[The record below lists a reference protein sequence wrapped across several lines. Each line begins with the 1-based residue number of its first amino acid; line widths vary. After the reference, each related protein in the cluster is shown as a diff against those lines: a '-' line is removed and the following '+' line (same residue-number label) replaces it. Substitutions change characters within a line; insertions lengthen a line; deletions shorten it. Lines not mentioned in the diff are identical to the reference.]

1 MVASPPSRIEYLV
14 IGAGQAGLVMSWHLQ
29 RAGRDHV
36 VLERRSTL
44 GGGWQD
50 RWEEFRLVTPNWTAS
65 FPDAPYDGDD
75 PDGYM
80 PRDELVARV
89 SRYADAI
96 AAPVVLEA
104 GVERMGLRGD
114 AWQVDTA
121 QGRVVADNVIVAT
134 GGFGVPRVPPVSDEL
149 PADVLQ
155 LHAHHY
161 RREADLPPGAVLVV
175 GSGQTGV
182 QLAEELLEAGR
193 EVYLCVGSAGRVPRR
208 YRGRDIFHWLSHIAE
223 QGPALGTAL
232 PTASELPDPRLR
244 FAGNPQLSGH
254 GGGHEPDLRAMAR
267 DGAVLLGR
275 LEGVDGTRCHLGD
288 GLARDLDAADH
299 FFDERF
305 RELIDG
311 YIDAAGVDAP
321 RPEARPRSDFEPQP
335 HDTVDLAATGISTV
349 LWTCGYRPD
358 YSWIDAPVTDE
369 LGLPVQDRGVAQAPG
384 LFFIGSL
391 WQHDLAS
398 ASLVGLGR
406 DARVLAERMG
416 LGLN

>member
-1 MVASPPSRIEYLV
+1 MITSLPPRIENLV
-14 IGAGQAGLVMSWHLQ
+14 IGAGQAGLAMSWHLQ
-29 RAGRDHV
+29 RAGREHV

-50 RWEEFRLVTPNWTAS
+50 RWDGFRLVTPNWSAS
-65 FPDAPYDGDD
+65 FPDAPYDGDE

-80 PRDELVARV
+80 RRDELVARI
-89 SRYADAI
+89 SRYADTI
-96 AAPVVLEA
+96 AAPVMLDA
-104 GVERMGLRGD
+104 GVERMVPKGD
-114 AWQVDTA
+114 AWQVDTT
-121 QGRVVADNVIVAT
+121 QGYVVADKVIVAT
-134 GGFGVPRVPPVSDEL
+134 GGFAVPRVPPVSDEL
-149 PADVLQ
+149 PRGVLQ
-155 LHAHHY
+155 LHAHDY

-182 QLAEELLEAGR
+182 QLTEELLEAGR

-208 YRGRDIFHWLSHIAE
+208 YRGRDIFHWLAHVVE
-223 QGPALGTAL
+223 DGPSFGTVL
-232 PTASELPDPRLR
+232 PTAPQLPDPRMR

-275 LEGVDGTRCHLGD
+275 LKGVDGSRCYLGD
-288 GLARDLDAADH
+288 DLMRDLDAADR

-305 RELIDG
+305 RELIDA
-311 YIDAAGVDAP
+311 YIEAAGVDAP
-321 RPEARPRSDFEPQP
+321 PPEPRPHADYEPVP
-335 HDTVDLAATGISTV
+335 HDMVDLDAAGISTV

-369 LGLPVQDRGVAQAPG
+369 LGLPVQDRGVTEIPG

-391 WQHDLAS
+391 WQYDLAS
-398 ASLVGLGR
+398 ATLVGLRR
-406 DARVLAERMG
+406 DARMLAERMG
-416 LGLN
+416 LRLN